1 MAVTEKIEEENTMTD
16 HLRNANA
23 AWAAAI
29 EGAIRTAQQQPHR
42 VAAHEIAQQ
51 AAAVE
56 AARSLGGLASHLNRG
71 GRK

>member
-1 MAVTEKIEEENTMTD
+1 MSK
-16 HLRNANA
+16 HLSNANA

-29 EGAIRTAQQQPHR
+29 EGAIRNAPIQQHN

-56 AARSLGGLASHLNRG
+56 AARVLGGISSHL
-71 GRK
+71 GRDRK